1 MANQNFENNL
11 QSVYQIPFDVIELPS
26 KGILYPNKIDRVKV
40 EYLVGNDENILTS
53 INLIN
58 NGQVFDV
65 LLQRKVKDLPF
76 RTDELLIG
84 DRNAILIWLR
94 ATAYG
99 AKYPVKVTDPNTGEE
114 LDGEMDLTK
123 LKPKYL
129 EFQPDENG
137 LFTFTLPVS
146 GKVVKFKLLT
156 VRDERELL
164 QTSELKIK
172 KGGSVSTLLTDR
184 LTRIIKS
191 IDGNTDGIHIMNEVG
206 VMLAG
211 DSLALRKFYEKVE
224 PGYESKIDIETP
236 SGGVVNSFFR
246 IGPDFFY
253 PDLRI
258 S

>member
-1 MANQNFENNL
+1 MANSNYEN
-11 QSVYQIPFDVIELPS
+11 QPVYQIPFDVLELPS

-53 INLIN
+53 FNLIQ
-58 NGQVFDV
+58 NGQVFDI

-99 AKYPVKVTDPNTGEE
+99 THYPVKVNDPDTGEE
-114 LDGEMDLTK
+114 LEGALDLTK

-129 EFQPDENG
+129 NHQPDENG
-137 LFTFTLPVS
+137 LFEFVLPIS
-146 GKVVKFKLLT
+146 KKVVKFKLLT
-156 VRDERELL
+156 VKDERELL
-164 QTSELKIK
+164 QTSEQKMK
-172 KGGSVSTLLTDR
+172 RGSNISTLLTDR
-184 LTRIIKS
+184 LTKFIKS
-191 IDGNTDGIHIMNEVG
+191 IDGNTDGIHIMNEVQI
-206 VMLAG
+206 MLAG
-211 DSLALRKFYEKVE
+211 DSLALRKFYEQVE
-224 PGYESKIDIETP
+224 PGYESKVDVELP

-253 PDLRI
+253 PDIRV